1 MGYGTDGLT
10 FNTLRDANLQ
20 RQQEVKL
27 YQPGK
32 KWIPAQWMNA
42 LIGEIGEAA
51 NLIKKF
57 DRGDFTME
65 EGRERIA
72 DELAD
77 AQCYLD
83 MVAYRCGI
91 NLGEATMKKW
101 NEVSLRVEANMY
113 IDAGGWHRLRDE

>member
-1 MGYGTDGLT
+1 MSYGTDGLT
-10 FNTLRDANLQ
+10 FNTLREANLV
-20 RQQEVKL
+20 RQKEVKI
-27 YQPGK
+27 YQPSK
-32 KWIPAQWMNA
+32 KWIPAQYMNA

-65 EGRERIA
+65 EGRQRIA

-83 MVAYRCGI
+83 MVAHRCGI
-91 NLGEATMKKW
+91 HLGEATMHKW
-101 NEVSLRVEANMY
+101 NEVSRRVEANLY
-113 IDAGGWHRLRDE
+113 INAEGWHRRTP